1 MDRLGTFLGRPA
13 GEAAVKDATQ
23 VFLRRL
29 PVTLIGAIIIWL
41 LVRPAID
48 SLVAS
53 LAQTLVRSFEYPRV
67 TRLVIE
73 DHRVQVRRSDLRTDS
88 KIYSVSMTEVSFN
101 TIVLLALYLAL
112 PRPFSRRQLER
123 LLMGLCVLTACQ
135 SVNLV
140 FHVKT
145 LYATGLGE
153 WSQHYYSDFARNAF
167 GFGRYFS
174 DLPGRF
180 SFPFLI
186 WLGFN
191 WEVVM
196 KMLRV
201 SDDGEE
207 KRKSKKA
214 KKSPV
219 VSNQ

>member
-1 MDRLGTFLGRPA
+1 VDRLGTFLGRPTGA
-13 GEAAVKDATQ
+13 PAVKDATQ

-48 SLVAS
+48 SLVAG

-101 TIVLLALYLAL
+101 TIVLLALCLAL

-153 WSQHYYSDFARNAF
+153 WSQRYYSDFARNAF
-167 GFGRYFS
+167 GFGRHFT

-196 KMLRV
+196 NMLHT
-201 SDDGEE
+201 SDDDEE
-207 KRKSKKA
+207 KRKRKKA
-214 KKSPV
+214 KRK
-219 VSNQ
+219 